1 MFGTFFLLLGAYTQE
16 YQQFELQVSEA
27 LSNNSPFLVWLVFG
41 FANVVF
47 AGIIVA
53 ALALVLLIFRSL
65 RTIVEF
71 VPFSMFLLIAAK
83 PGKALVGFFNL
94 PEGTSF
100 LINLLLVLTLSSLIF
115 GSALDWLRVC
125 VKSKRR
131 KRIALPIDE
140 VWAAFAISEHG
151 KENHWEPLLHDVQ
164 SVPDEPDSYDVSYMI
179 APSVSEKQR
188 HVVLN
193 CEAPKSYRYRFSG
206 STSLRNREL
215 TEGEFE
221 VTLEPD
227 GKGGTYVTAYRHNKA
242 MVPRMALQF
251 WFDDQ
256 LGDALDGFA
265 ARVRGKLDWSVTGL
279 RQRSVVRLT

>member
-1 MFGTFFLLLGAYTQE
+1 MFGTFCLLVSAYAQE
-16 YQQFELQVSEA
+16 SQQFELQISEA

-41 FANVVF
+41 FANVVA

-65 RTIVEF
+65 RYMIEF
-71 VPFSMFLLIAAK
+71 VPFWMFLFLAVK
-83 PGKALVGFFNL
+83 PVVALADSFNL
-94 PEGTSF
+94 PKGTLFPINF
-100 LINLLLVLTLSSLIF
+100 LLFLTLISLIY
-115 GSALDWLRVC
+115 GPALDWLRVS

-131 KRIALPIDE
+131 RRIALPIDE

-164 SVPDEPDSYDVSYMI
+164 PVPDVPDSYDVSYMV
-179 APSVSEKQR
+179 APSVSENQR

-193 CEAPKSYRYRFSG
+193 CEAPKNYRYRFSG
-206 STSLRNREL
+206 STSLRNQEL

-227 GKGGTYVTAYRHNKA
+227 GKGGTYVTAYRYNKA
-242 MVPRMALQF
+242 MVLRVALQF

-265 ARVRGKLDWSVTGL
+265 ARVRGKLDWSVTGM
-279 RQRSVVRLT
+279 RQRSVVIMT